1 MNKKTLVP
9 VGVGIGVIL
18 IAIALMVP
26 GNDEV
31 QPIQEPE
38 NQPSTLSVSYV
49 DTNKNLQST
58 LDLQQIRMSSPL
70 KLNGFSIEQ
79 YCTFFSDESLQ
90 DSIEYCTST
99 ELLDSKGQYLGNI
112 HMVGA
117 PSEPWYVIGVIQTNP
132 TVSQLNEIKTVYRT
146 MIESTVCEC
155 WEDEAPGGFESVS
168 AWIDAAN
175 SHHLKAERI
184 TSKSEISGIAQKTLL
199 LEITTNTEGYLWK
212 FIIPV

>member
-1 MNKKTLVP
+1 MNKKSLIP
-9 VGVGIGVIL
+9 VGVGIGVVL
-18 IAIALMVP
+18 IAIALMVS
-26 GNDEV
+26 GNNEV
-31 QPIQEPE
+31 QPTDETE
-38 NQPSTLSVSYV
+38 NRPSTVSVSYT
-49 DTNKNLQST
+49 DTNKDLQST

-79 YCTFFSDESLQ
+79 YCTFFSNEALQ
-90 DSIEYCTST
+90 KSIEYCTST

-117 PSEPWYVIGVIQTNP
+117 PSEPWYVIGVIQANP
-132 TVSQLNEIKTVYRT
+132 TVSQLDEIKAVYRT
-146 MIESTVCEC
+146 LVESTVCEC

-168 AWIDAAN
+168 DWIDAAN